1 MFHKFKKNIYSQ
13 NGEDGIIEEIL
24 SRLDDKLDKTCCE
37 LGAWNG
43 IHLSNCYNLIK
54 NKNYSAL
61 LIEADKKK
69 YKELCKNIP
78 DNKIIKLNKFVHFE
92 GSNSLDS
99 LLEENNFNINF
110 DFLSID
116 VDGCDYYLFKSLTK
130 YKPKLICIEYNS
142 TIPNDIEFIQKKN
155 FNIAQGCSALSLVN
169 LAKKKDYSLI
179 ASTNSNLF
187 FIFNEFKENIFG
199 SGQITV
205 TFPDG
210 RVEHDITLN
219 SLIDDNCAK
228 NYIFYGYDGRV
239 LTTKKVRLPWHKL
252 DIKEI
257 KILPNSLLKFPD
269 NYNFLQKIYFKL
281 YSYTYLL
288 FRYPEKF
295 KERVKKKFK
304 KNYQQ

>member
-1 MFHKFKKNIYSQ
+1 MIEKFRKNIYSQ
-13 NGEDGIIEEIL
+13 NGEDGIIEKIL
-24 SRLDDKLDKTCCE
+24 NRLDDKLDKTCCE
-37 LGAWNG
+37 CGAWNG

-78 DNKIIKLNKFVHFE
+78 DNKIIKLNKFVNFE
-92 GSNSLDS
+92 GSNLLDNF
-99 LLEENNFNINF
+99 LEENNFNINF

-116 VDGCDYYLFKSLTK
+116 VDGCDYYLFESLTK
-130 YKPKLICIEYNS
+130 YKPKLICIEYNP

-155 FNIAQGCSALSLVN
+155 FIITQGCSALSLVN
-169 LAKKKDYSLI
+169 LAKKKNYSLI
-179 ASTNSNLF
+179 ASTYTNLF
-187 FIFNEFKENIFG
+187 FIFNEFKENVLG
-199 SGQITV
+199 PGQIKV

-210 RVEHDITLN
+210 RIEHEITLN
-219 SLIDDNCAK
+219 SLIDDSKAK

-239 LTTKKVRLPWHKL
+239 LTTRKVRLPWHNL

-257 KILPNSLLKFPD
+257 KVLPNFLLKFPD
-269 NYNFLQKIYFKL
+269 NYNFFQKIYFIL

-288 FRYPEKF
+288 FRDPEKF
-295 KERVKKKFK
+295 KERIK
-304 KNYQQ
+304 KNFKRN